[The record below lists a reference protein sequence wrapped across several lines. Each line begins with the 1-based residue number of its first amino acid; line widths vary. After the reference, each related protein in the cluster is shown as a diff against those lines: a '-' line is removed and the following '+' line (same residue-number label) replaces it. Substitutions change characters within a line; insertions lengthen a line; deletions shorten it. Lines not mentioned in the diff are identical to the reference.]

1 MFNGML
7 CQFDLVFGAA
17 KVRSTSAFRFADVI
31 KVTLACLCMPVYL
44 QALVQTKASSTD
56 FGTPVCAS
64 EALETQLKHNTQLQ
78 HTEPT
83 LKELARSTKSIAGQV
98 RFGLGLFNALGKAA
112 IANKILQQRPAN

>member
-1 MFNGML
+1 MG
-7 CQFDLVFGAA
+7 QWDKGDLFLGAA
-17 KVRSTSAFRFADVI
+17 KVTSASVFHLPCVI

-44 QALVQTKASSTD
+44 QTLVQTKASSID
-56 FGTPVCAS
+56 VGLLVGAA

-83 LKELARSTKSIAGQV
+83 IRELARSTKSIAGQV

-112 IANKILQQRPAN
+112 IANRLLQQRPAN